1 MFSGF
6 SNQVN
11 SWMGAVKGEPHDE
24 EVPTPTAQQAAD
36 AAAAHLVA
44 EADNGDAATSLNQ
57 QQLDEVAIDG
67 GAVAGG
73 DGANVQRWVYM
84 DWWIVKIDVDRNCTL
99 YSQRYIVQSP
109 LVTPYKLGEICVL
122 VC

>member
-24 EVPTPTAQQAAD
+24 EVPTPTAQQAAET
-36 AAAAHLVA
+36 AAAEIDVV
-44 EADNGDAATSLNQ
+44 NQ

-67 GAVAGG
+67 GASAAAAG
-73 DGANVQRWVYM
+73 DGANVQRLVAAHFL
-84 DWWIVKIDVDRNCTL
+84 KINVR
-99 YSQRYIVQSP
+99 
-109 LVTPYKLGEICVL
+109 E
-122 VC
+122 

>member
-36 AAAAHLVA
+36 TAAAEA
-44 EADNGDAATSLNQ
+44 EAGLSSNP

-67 GAVAGG
+67 AAAAAGG
-73 DGANVQRWVYM
+73 DGANVQR
-84 DWWIVKIDVDRNCTL
+84 
-99 YSQRYIVQSP
+99 
-109 LVTPYKLGEICVL
+109 LVWPPSLSLFG
-122 VC
+122 